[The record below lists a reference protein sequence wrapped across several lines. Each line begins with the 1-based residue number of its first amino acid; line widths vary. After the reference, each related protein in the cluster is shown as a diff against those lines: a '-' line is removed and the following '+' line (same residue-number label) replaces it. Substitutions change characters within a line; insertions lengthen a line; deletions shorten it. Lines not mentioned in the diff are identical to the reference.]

1 MHFAEL
7 PNDRAQRGPDL
18 PALADQ
24 RIGRLSNAQVLAWVE
39 VTADRLSAAGVRV
52 GDVVA
57 VMLPSRVEF
66 VIALFAAWRL
76 RAAVTSV
83 NPTMTPGE
91 VSHQLVDSGAR
102 ILVCEANAETTV
114 SGLAVVE
121 VPLLPKEIRVRPG
134 RHPDYSDEDLALL
147 VYTSGST
154 GRPKGV
160 ELTHRNIMAM
170 CTSMLSLMDE
180 KPDMHSLL
188 ILPLFHVNGIV
199 IGVLTPLLADGQA
212 TLAGRFSP
220 STFFTI
226 LEQVRPTFF
235 SAVPAIFAM
244 LAELPPEVTPDTSS
258 VRFAVCG
265 AAPMPPN
272 LLIRFEN
279 RYGITIVE
287 GYGLSEATCV
297 STTNPLHGVRKPGS
311 VGVALPDHEVATM
324 NAAGELITDGSPGE
338 VVVKGPTVMRGYLNR
353 PGDTATAIVDGW
365 LHTGDIG
372 RIDSDGYLTLVDR
385 VKDIIIRGGENIY
398 PKEIESA
405 LYAYPDVVEAA
416 VVGRSHPVYGE
427 VPVAFVSL
435 RKDSHRSVEPIQRHL
450 QKRLARYKL
459 PHEIIAVDTIPKN
472 PVGKIDKPALRRCFA
487 ATADE
492 PGEVPI
498 SESLAQIKS
507 HSEPTAKG

>member
-24 RIGRLSNAQVLAWVE
+24 HIGRLSNAQVLAWVE
-39 VTADRLSAAGVRV
+39 VTADRLSAAGVRA

-57 VMLPSRVEF
+57 LMLPNRVEF

-76 RAAVTSV
+76 RGAVTPV
-83 NPTMTPGE
+83 NPTMTLGE

-102 ILVCEANAETTV
+102 VMVCEANAETTA
-114 SGLAVVE
+114 SGPAVVE
-121 VPLLPKEIRVRPG
+121 IPLLPREIRVRPAG
-134 RHPDYSDEDLALL
+134 HDYSDEDLALV

-160 ELTHRNIMAM
+160 ELTHRNVMAV

-180 KPDMHSLL
+180 EPDMHSLL

-199 IGVLTPLLADGQA
+199 IGVLTPLLAEGQA

-226 LEQVRPTFF
+226 LEQLRPTFF

-244 LAELPPEVTPDTSS
+244 LAELPPDVTPDTSS

-265 AAPMPPN
+265 AAPMPPE
-272 LLIRFEN
+272 LLTRFEN

-311 VGVALPDHEVATM
+311 VGIALPDHEVATM
-324 NAAGELITDGSPGE
+324 NAAGELITDGSAGE

-353 PGDTATAIVDGW
+353 PQDTAKAIVDGW

-405 LYAYPDVVEAA
+405 LYSYPDVAEAA

-435 RKDSHRSVEPIQRHL
+435 RTDSHRSVQPIQQHL

-459 PHEIIAVDTIPKN
+459 PDEIIAVDAIPKN
-472 PVGKIDKPALRRCFA
+472 PVGKIDKPALRRRLA
-487 ATADE
+487 ATSDKPA
-492 PGEVPI
+492 EVLM

-507 HSEPTAKG
+507 HSEPMAKG

>member
-24 RIGRLSNAQVLAWVE
+24 HVGRLSNAQVLVWVE
-39 VTADRLSAAGVRV
+39 VTADRLSAAGVRA

-57 VMLPSRVEF
+57 VMLSNRVEF

-83 NPTMTPGE
+83 NPAMTPGE

-102 ILVCEANAETTV
+102 VLVCEANAETAV
-114 SGLAVVE
+114 SGPVVVA
-121 VPLLPKEIRVRPG
+121 VPLLPKEIRVRPAQQ
-134 RHPDYSDEDLALL
+134 PDYSDEDLALL
-147 VYTSGST
+147 VYTSGTT

-170 CTSMLSLMDE
+170 CESMLSLMDE
-180 KPDMHSLL
+180 EPDMHSLL

-226 LEQVRPTFF
+226 LEEVRPTLF

-258 VRFAVCG
+258 VHFAVCG

-272 LLIRFEN
+272 LLTRFEN

-311 VGVALPDHEVATM
+311 VGIALPDHEVAAM

-353 PGDTATAIVDGW
+353 PEDTAKAIVDGW

-405 LYAYPDVVEAA
+405 LYAYPNVVEAA

-435 RKDSHRSVEPIQRHL
+435 RKDSHRSVEPIQQHL
-450 QKRLARYKL
+450 QERLARYKL

-472 PVGKIDKPALRRCFA
+472 PVGKIDKPALRRCLA

-507 HSEPTAKG
+507 HSEPVAKG

>member
-1 MHFAEL
+1 MHFAKL
-7 PNDRAQRGPDL
+7 PDDRAHRKPDL

-24 RIGRLSNAQVLAWVE
+24 HIGRLGNAQVLAWVE
-39 VTADRLSAAGVRV
+39 VTADRLSAAGVRP
-52 GDVVA
+52 GDLVA

-83 NPTMTPGE
+83 NPAMTPGE

-102 ILVCEANAETTV
+102 ILVCEASAEVTG
-114 SGLAVVE
+114 SGPAVVS
-121 VPLLPKEIRVRPG
+121 VPLLPKKIRVRP
-134 RHPDYSDEDLALL
+134 RQRPDYRDEDLALL

-160 ELTHRNIMAM
+160 ELTHRNVMAM
-170 CTSMLSLMDE
+170 CTSMLSLMDDE
-180 KPDMHSLL
+180 PDLHSLL

-226 LEQVRPTFF
+226 LEQARPTFF

-244 LAELPPEVTPDTSS
+244 LAELPPDVRPDTRS

-265 AAPMPPN
+265 AAPMPPE
-272 LLIRFEN
+272 LLTRFEN

-311 VGVALPDHEVATM
+311 VGIALPEHEVATM

-338 VVVKGPTVMRGYLNR
+338 VVIKGPTVMRGYLNR
-353 PGDTATAIVDGW
+353 PQDTAKAIIDGW

-405 LYAYPDVVEAA
+405 LYSCPDVVEAA

-435 RKDSHRSVEPIQRHL
+435 RKDSHRSVESIQQHL
-450 QKRLARYKL
+450 EKHLARYKL
-459 PHEIIAVDTIPKN
+459 PHEIIALDTIPKN
-472 PVGKIDKPALRRCFA
+472 PVGKIDKPGLRRCVA

-492 PGEVPI
+492 PGTAPMSQPLV
-498 SESLAQIKS
+498 QITS
-507 HSEPTAKG
+507 QSEPMVKG

>member
-1 MHFAEL
+1 MHFAKL
-7 PNDRAQRGPDL
+7 PDDRAHRKPDL

-24 RIGRLSNAQVLAWVE
+24 HIGRLGNAQVLAWVE
-39 VTADRLSAAGVRV
+39 VTADRLSAAGVRP

-83 NPTMTPGE
+83 NPAMTPGE

-102 ILVCEANAETTV
+102 ILVCEASAEVTG
-114 SGLAVVE
+114 SGPAVVS
-121 VPLLPKEIRVRPG
+121 VPLLPKKIRVRP
-134 RHPDYSDEDLALL
+134 RQRPDYRDEDLALL

-160 ELTHRNIMAM
+160 ELTHRNVMAM
-170 CTSMLSLMDE
+170 CTSMLSLMDDE
-180 KPDMHSLL
+180 PDLHSLL

-226 LEQVRPTFF
+226 LEQARPTFF

-244 LAELPPEVTPDTSS
+244 LAELPPDVRPDTRS

-265 AAPMPPN
+265 AAPMPPE
-272 LLIRFEN
+272 LLTRFEN

-311 VGVALPDHEVATM
+311 VGIALPEHEVATM

-338 VVVKGPTVMRGYLNR
+338 VVIKGPTVMRGYLNR
-353 PGDTATAIVDGW
+353 PQDTAKAIIDGW

-385 VKDIIIRGGENIY
+385 VKDII
-398 PKEIESA
+398 S
-405 LYAYPDVVEAA
+405 AA
-416 VVGRSHPVYGE
+416 VRTSTRKRSNPLSTAAPTSSRRRWWADPTRCTARFPSLSCRYARIRTDRWSRYSSIWKSIWPVTNCPTRSSPSTRSQRIRWARSTNPASEG
-427 VPVAFVSL
+427 VS
-435 RKDSHRSVEPIQRHL
+435 RRR
-450 QKRLARYKL
+450 R
-459 PHEIIAVDTIPKN
+459 TN
-472 PVGKIDKPALRRCFA
+472 PVQLR
-487 ATADE
+487 
-492 PGEVPI
+492 
-498 SESLAQIKS
+498 
-507 HSEPTAKG
+507 